1 MSDPLDALEEEYG
14 DLLVDDP
21 EIDQADEDIDDD
33 DADDAELEDESNP
46 PGFIDNLDDWV
57 AAGKDPDL
65 FKGKTAYKQEY
76 DRIQEN
82 KQMKSEIRQMNDTLR
97 STVNAIAE
105 RENKAE
111 ARHRLE
117 LEAVLEKAKED
128 DDAAAAIDALEQLN
142 DIKPPQAAAPRTH
155 PVIESFIGNNPV
167 LGTPEI
173 HDEFG
178 RIYNGKLKADGVGKG
193 DQLSDAAIRGYARGA
208 MASVKA
214 LYPDRFSSPKNGRQT
229 TARPKSKP
237 AQKVDISSQIKNMRH
252 ENLAPQNRGAAGEI
266 YDDLKSKSKKPGD
279 KADLAA
285 QQFAKKMLE
294 E

>member
-21 EIDQADEDIDDD
+21 EPKDKVDEVIDDD
-33 DADDAELEDESNP
+33 DPKVLEDESNP
-46 PGFIDNLDDWV
+46 PGFIDNLDDWI

-65 FKGKTAYKQEY
+65 FKGKKAYEQEY

-97 STVNAIAE
+97 STVDAIAE
-105 RENKAE
+105 RENKAT
-111 ARHRLE
+111 ARHKLE
-117 LEAVLEKAKED
+117 LESALAKAKED
-128 DDAAAAIDALEQLN
+128 DDTEAAIDALEQLN
-142 DIKPPQAAAPRTH
+142 DIKPPQPAAPRTH
-155 PVIESFIGNNPV
+155 PVIESFIENNPV
-167 LGTPEI
+167 LETQEI
-173 HDEFG
+173 HQEFS
-178 RIYNGKLKADGVGKG
+178 RIYNGKLRADGVGKS

-214 LYPDRFSSPKNGRQT
+214 LYPERFSSPKNGRQT
-229 TARPKSKP
+229 TVRPKSKP
-237 AQKVDISSQIKNMRH
+237 AQKVDIGSQIKNMRH
-252 ENLAPQNRGAAGEI
+252 ENLAPQNRGAAGDI